1 MKESRLY
8 PINKIFCSKTSVK
21 NERFCETYPA
31 EDRGLFL
38 VINKYALRYS
48 FFHDCGELFDIQI
61 DRINIVSVFKLSI
74 YGMFP

>member
-1 MKESRLY
+1 M
-8 PINKIFCSKTSVK
+8 FCG
-21 NERFCETYPA
+21 TYPA